1 VRWAGCAGGGLMTRR
16 RDTYRGGSTIH
27 IPARDSRASDDG
39 PPEAL
44 AKARGIAAQDRLAS
58 AKAAEEA
65 PVLFRAFWADL
76 YAAYQEVERCAER
89 EGASLPRLDALDWRE
104 RLSQIVQSSQL
115 AANDRQAKAAQ
126 AMMGRLA
133 DAHRDLASIK
143 RYPEDARHEDWVY
156 WAGAVFPSL
165 GRR

>member
-1 VRWAGCAGGGLMTRR
+1 MTRR

-27 IPARDSRASDDG
+27 IPARDSRGSEDG

-44 AKARGIAAQDRLAS
+44 AKARHKADQDRLA
-58 AKAAEEA
+58 AGRAAEEA
-65 PVLFRAFWADL
+65 PALFEAFWADL
-76 YAAYQEVERCAER
+76 YAAYQEVKRCAER
-89 EGASLPRLDALDWRE
+89 EGASLPRLDALNWRA

-115 AANDRQAKAAQ
+115 AGLDRQAKAAQ
-126 AMMGRLA
+126 AAMGRLA
-133 DAHRDLASIK
+133 DAHRDLTSIK

-156 WAGAVFPSL
+156 WAGVIYPSL